1 MEQGRIIKLV
11 SNDYTVLKDGKE
23 YVCKSRG
30 KFRKMKLSP
39 LVGDIVKFDQ
49 GQHYILEVC
58 PRKNEL
64 VRPPV
69 SNVDQVVIVTSVKE
83 PELQT
88 NLLDKLLL
96 TVSYHR
102 MKPIICFTKLDLL
115 TREECEQVRPIL
127 QYYEKIGYEVYFN
140 TELDEIITLFDGKV
154 TAFTG
159 QSGAGKSTLLNRLDT
174 KLHLA
179 TGEISLALGRGRH
192 TTRHVE
198 LLPIGNGLVAD
209 TPGFFSIPFRRM
221 KKQELKDYF
230 IEFQKYQSE
239 CRYKDCMHDKDDHC
253 KIKELVKDGVI
264 LKSRYDNYIKFLRE
278 KEMEKESW

>member
-30 KFRKMKLSP
+30 
-39 LVGDIVKFDQ
+39 DIVKFDQ
-49 GQHYILEVC
+49 EQRYILEVC

-115 TREECEQVRPIL
+115 TKEEREQLRPIL

-140 TELDEIITLFDGKV
+140 TELDEIIALFDGKV

-198 LLPIGNGLVAD
+198 LLPVGNGLVAD
-209 TPGFFSIPFRRM
+209 TPGFSSISFRGM
-221 KKQELKDYF
+221 KKQELKDHF
-230 IEFQKYQSE
+230 IEFEKYQSE
-239 CRYKDCMHDKDDHC
+239 CKYKDCMHDKDDHC
-253 KIKELVKDGVI
+253 KIKELVKEGTI
-264 LKSRYDNYIKFLRE
+264 LKSRYENYIKFLRE